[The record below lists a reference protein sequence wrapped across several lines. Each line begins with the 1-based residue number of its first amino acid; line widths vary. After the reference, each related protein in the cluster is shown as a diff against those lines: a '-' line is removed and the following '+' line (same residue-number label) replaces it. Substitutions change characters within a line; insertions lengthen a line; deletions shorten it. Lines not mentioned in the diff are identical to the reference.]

1 MAVQDIVTRVQKLFE
16 DEQAS
21 WCDKGYIL
29 GWLQM
34 YNEDLESYLENLD
47 LAYDTQVVV
56 IPGVA
61 ANTTDLSAYQAD
73 GQPLGNMIVPISLEW
88 KLTTDNNLQWRPIPS
103 VDKVEDTNQSL
114 DAGPVS
120 SNIVGIL
127 SYEWRGSVIYIS
139 PSSVAVDIR
148 VRAEMLP
155 SVVNTD
161 NSAYIKG
168 MTNVLAYGIA
178 VMIAD
183 TRGGV
188 GNSKLSLKFSD
199 RHQKALDVLV
209 DRLVKNDQIPQRR
222 MGGRRS
228 VQPSPLWR
236 LPMG

>member
-1 MAVQDIVTRVQKLFE
+1 MAVEDIVTRVQKLFE
-16 DEQAS
+16 DEQAN

-47 LAYDTQVVV
+47 LSYDTQVVV
-56 IPGVA
+56 ITGVP
-61 ANTTDLSAYQAD
+61 ANTTDLSTYQAAT
-73 GQPLGNMIVPISLEW
+73 GPLANMVVPIALEW
-88 KLTTDNNLQWRPIPS
+88 KLTTDNQLQWRPINR
-103 VDKVEDTNQSL
+103 VDKVVDTDQSL

-120 SNIVGIL
+120 SNIIGIL
-127 SYEWRGSVIYIS
+127 SYEWRGGIVFIS
-139 PSSVAVDIR
+139 PSSVAVDVR
-148 VRAEMLP
+148 ARAEMLP

-168 MTNVLAYGIA
+168 MTNVLAYGIS

-183 TRGGV
+183 SRGGV
-188 GNSKLSLKFSD
+188 GNAKLSLKFSD

-209 DRLVKNDQIPQRR
+209 DRLVKNEQITPRR

-228 VQPSPLWR
+228 KWPGPLYR

>member
-1 MAVQDIVTRVQKLFE
+1 MAVEDIVSRVQKLFE
-16 DEQAS
+16 DEQAG

-56 IPGVA
+56 ILGVP
-61 ANTTDLSAYQAD
+61 ANTTDLSTYQSAS
-73 GQPLGNMIVPISLEW
+73 GPLANMMFPIALEW
-88 KLTTDNNLQWRPIPS
+88 KLTGDNNLQWRPIDP
-103 VDKVEDTNQSL
+103 VDKVEDTDSSL
-114 DAGPVS
+114 DGQPVH

-127 SYEWRGSVIYIS
+127 SYEWRGSIVYIS
-139 PSSVAVDIR
+139 PSSVAVDLR
-148 VRAEMLP
+148 MRAEMLP
-155 SVVNTD
+155 AVVNTD
-161 NSAYIKG
+161 NAAYIKG
-168 MTNVLAYGIA
+168 MTNVLAYGIS

-183 TRGGV
+183 VRGGA
-188 GNSKLSLKFSD
+188 GNAKLSLKFAD

-209 DRLVKNDQIPQRR
+209 DRLVKQDQIPHRR

-228 VQPSPLWR
+228 VWQGPTWR